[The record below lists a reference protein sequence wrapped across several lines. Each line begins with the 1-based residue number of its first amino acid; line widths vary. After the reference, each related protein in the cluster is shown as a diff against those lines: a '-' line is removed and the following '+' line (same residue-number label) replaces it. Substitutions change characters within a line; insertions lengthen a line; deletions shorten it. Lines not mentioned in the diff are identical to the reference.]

1 MEENKSVM
9 GKSWDAI
16 KNMNEDFAAN
26 IIFAMILVVS
36 ILALVYHFYLS
47 GLLKRECSFMDSL
60 YSTKNGY
67 IKPLNSSDP
76 NCKYTFKDYYCKTA
90 YNCCSGGDYKN
101 DYVSTCNLINVINQG
116 CRALDFEIY
125 SIGNDP
131 VVATST
137 SDSDFVKETYNYV
150 MFSDVMKVIS
160 DYAFPNTGTAD
171 RKANDCLI
179 IHLRIK
185 STNQTM
191 LQNLADMFKNN
202 YDNLFLGPEYSFEND
217 GHNLGDVPILDLNGR
232 IIVVV
237 DKSCGTA
244 FMENRDFYEYVN
256 MTSSSMFMRALRY
269 YDVIN
274 TPDLNELQEYNKRN
288 MTIAMPDKGISP
300 DNPSGIVCRETGSQ
314 LVAMRYQS
322 FDVNLEENIAFFDKN
337 GYSFVL
343 KPEKLRYIPITI
355 PTPPPQNPALS
366 YATRTITSDYYKFD
380 I

>member
-1 MEENKSVM
+1 
-9 GKSWDAI
+9 
-16 KNMNEDFAAN
+16 
-26 IIFAMILVVS
+26 
-36 ILALVYHFYLS
+36 
-47 GLLKRECSFMDSL
+47 
-60 YSTKNGY
+60 
-67 IKPLNSSDP
+67 
-76 NCKYTFKDYYCKTA
+76 
-90 YNCCSGGDYKN
+90 
-101 DYVSTCNLINVINQG
+101 
-116 CRALDFEIY
+116 
-125 SIGNDP
+125 
-131 VVATST
+131 
-137 SDSDFVKETYNYV
+137 
-150 MFSDVMKVIS
+150 
-160 DYAFPNTGTAD
+160 
-171 RKANDCLI
+171 
-179 IHLRIK
+179 
-185 STNQTM
+185 
-191 LQNLADMFKNN
+191 
-202 YDNLFLGPEYSFEND
+202 LGPEYSFEND
-217 GHNLGDVPILDLNGR
+217 GHNLWDVPILDLNGR

-322 FDVNLEENIAFFDKN
+322 FDVNLEENIAFFDKS